1 MWDAVFPE
9 LRPGLVSSE
18 AEIARAEAE
27 LGFALPESYKGFCRA
42 CGAGRIGGHVRLYT
56 PVPVACADLVG
67 RAPLIAHSVAAAL
80 DSLSEAG
87 LGRDEPHRFTVEGD
101 ADAALMERACFFG
114 ETEGGD
120 FLFWDVTPGFPEYD
134 IWVLGADLESVHF
147 GGRDLAALVRGLQ
160 SLEILHVLG
169 EGTAPLPGRFEGD
182 DAQAL
187 ARLGAA
193 DGQDGQ
199 GGPIA

>member
-1 MWDAVFPE
+1 MWTSVFPE

-18 AEIARAEAE
+18 AEIARAETD
-27 LGFALPESYKGFCRA
+27 LGFALPQSYKGFCRA
-42 CGAGRIGGHVRLYT
+42 CGAGLIGGHVRVRT
-56 PVPVACADLVG
+56 PVPVDGADLVG
-67 RAPLIAHSVAAAL
+67 RAHLIAHTVALAL

-87 LGRDEPHRFTVEGD
+87 LARDEPHRFTVEGD

-134 IWVLGADLESVHF
+134 IWVLGADLETVRF
-147 GGRDLAALVRGLQ
+147 GGRDLAAFVRGLQ

-169 EGTAPLPGRFEGD
+169 EGTAPLPARFEGD

-187 ARLGAA
+187 ARLDRGDTGA
-193 DGQDGQ
+193 
-199 GGPIA
+199 